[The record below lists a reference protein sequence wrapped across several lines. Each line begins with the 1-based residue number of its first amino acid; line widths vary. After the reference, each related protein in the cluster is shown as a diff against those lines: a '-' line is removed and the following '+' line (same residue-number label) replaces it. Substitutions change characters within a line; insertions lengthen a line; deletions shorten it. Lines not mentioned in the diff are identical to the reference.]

1 MIEKIYIDWEDFG
14 IAIDELVEEINS
26 SVYPMYD
33 GVYGFPRGG
42 LPVAVALSHKLRIP
56 FINNIDDVTDD
67 TLIVDDI
74 NDTGK
79 TLKNISIFND
89 IATIYSAP
97 WSIVNPTFF
106 VRYKVLKESWI
117 IFPWENWNTEGE
129 LNTEE
134 NDMEEIQTT
143 IPDFE

>member
-106 VRYKVLKESWI
+106 VRYKVLKDSWI
-117 IFPWENWNTEGE
+117 IFPWENDNEGD
-129 LNTEE
+129 N
-134 NDMEEIQTT
+134 NDN
-143 IPDFE
+143 